1 MSGEESRDEVLAR
14 VLHTTR
20 SMGSYVH
27 TLLALAAGAVGGLV
41 TSWSPSQACADESA
55 VSVPVPAHGVVFRS
69 SGGRAIARVWSDKA
83 GGVVDVL
90 DAREQVAVRLRA
102 TNAGGAI
109 ELGHVAT
116 LGSPASYTN
125 SNEDPGY

>member
-1 MSGEESRDEVLAR
+1 MSGEESPDKFLAR
-14 VLHTTR
+14 VLHLPS
-20 SMGSYVH
+20 SMGPH
-27 TLLALAAGAVGGLV
+27 GRALLALAAGAVGGLAA
-41 TSWSPSQACADESA
+41 SWTANQAHADESA
-55 VSVPVPAHGVVFRS
+55 VSVPVPAHGLVFRTN
-69 SGGRAIARVWSDKA
+69 GGRTIARLWSDKA
-83 GGVVDVL
+83 GGVLEVL

-116 LGSPASYTN
+116 SSLPASYTH